1 MILVYLTF
9 LLYKKFFIFFV
20 IVALDLIVYL
30 LFGFDAGSKRR
41 SAFCYTCT
49 KTT

>member
-1 MILVYLTF
+1 MI
-9 LLYKKFFIFFV
+9 FV

-41 SAFCYTCT
+41 NAFCCTCT